1 MYTQEITS
9 DRLDFFLVTDWD
21 ETRAKKKTW
30 SENKIVAF
38 DCVFN
43 DIKFRCN
50 TVLIQLKVK
59 INIYGYTNPIYY
71 FNNYYSI

>member
-1 MYTQEITS
+1 M
-9 DRLDFFLVTDWD
+9 
-21 ETRAKKKTW
+21 
-30 SENKIVAF
+30 VAF

-59 INIYGYTNPIYY
+59 INIYGYTNPIYN

>member
-1 MYTQEITS
+1 M
-9 DRLDFFLVTDWD
+9 
-21 ETRAKKKTW
+21 
-30 SENKIVAF
+30 VAF

-43 DIKFRCN
+43 DIKFRFNCIN
-50 TVLIQLKVK
+50 TVLQVK